1 MKGPRKYERVIWEK
15 GVGAGRKKLK
25 PPFLSPVSSRFILYV
40 RAFSVL
46 RTQPSRS
53 REQISD
59 KVVAYKRLKTMEKLK
74 TITTSVRGRLR
85 YVARVIVYEN

>member
-1 MKGPRKYERVIWEK
+1 MKGPRKYGRVIWEK
-15 GVGAGRKKLK
+15 GVGADRKKLK
-25 PPFLSPVSSRFILYV
+25 PPFLSPVSSRFIFHV

-46 RTQPSRS
+46 RTRPSRS

-59 KVVAYKRLKTMEKLK
+59 KVVAYKGLKAMEKFK
-74 TITTSVRGRLR
+74 TITTSVGGRLR